1 MADLPQQPAPD
12 APDPSIQDRMT
23 AYFARDNAAKKHQAQ
38 PRTAPEAPV
47 QVETKPQVQ
56 VDDDPP
62 EQAQQ
67 TDGEADPLQEGDPDP
82 EGIDL
87 ELDPEQ
93 QDETPL
99 ETWKI
104 KHNGTEVELTREQ
117 LIEHAQKGFD
127 YERKAQV
134 TVEASRATH
143 EILKSLQGLQTA
155 APQLVQE
162 LASVRSIQTEMQNWQ
177 NVNWVQLA
185 QQVDGQTYNSY
196 RAYYDGLQQRY
207 QQAAATYQQK
217 AKQMDDAQARA
228 IDQLTDVEARKLP
241 DLVPEFRN
249 PEKAARVSKDIE
261 QYLLKRGVPEFL
273 VKDLR
278 FASVIAVAYDGL
290 RYQQMRAKQSTQ
302 TSVANKQLR
311 NAPPLT
317 KPQASQSRQQ
327 TAQRDYAKQRA
338 EHRKGGDVNSAAGLL
353 ARMFK

>member
-23 AYFARDNAAKKHQAQ
+23 AYLARDNAAKKHQAQ

-47 QVETKPQVQ
+47 QVETKPQV
-56 VDDDPP
+56 P
-62 EQAQQ
+62 EPDEPADEAEPIDTPAEEIEEQQ
-67 TDGEADPLQEGDPDP
+67 EP
-82 EGIDL
+82 DL
-87 ELDPEQ
+87 ELDAEQ
-93 QDETPL
+93 EDAPP

-104 KHNGTEVELTREQ
+104 KHEGREVELTRDQ

-134 TVEASRATH
+134 AVESTRATH
-143 EILKSLQGLQTA
+143 EILKGLQSLQVS

-162 LASVRSIQTEMQNWQ
+162 LASVRSIQAEMQNWG

>member
-23 AYFARDNAAKKHQAQ
+23 AYLARDNATKQHKAQ

-47 QVETKPQVQ
+47 QVETKPQVPEPDEP
-56 VDDDPP
+56 VDEGEPLEP
-62 EQAQQ
+62 EAPE
-67 TDGEADPLQEGDPDP
+67 TEEQEP
-82 EGIDL
+82 DL
-87 ELDPEQ
+87 ELDAEQ
-93 QDETPL
+93 EDAPP

-104 KHNGTEVELTREQ
+104 KHEGREVELTRDQ
-117 LIEHAQKGFD
+117 LIEHAQQGFD
-127 YERKAQV
+127 YQRKAQV
-134 TVEASRATH
+134 AVESTRATH
-143 EILKSLQGLQTA
+143 EILKGLQSLQTA

-162 LASVRSIQTEMQNWQ
+162 LASVRSIQAEMQNWQ

-196 RAYYDGLQQRY
+196 RAYYDGLQQRF
-207 QQAAATYQQK
+207 QQASATYQQK
-217 AKQMDDAQARA
+217 AKAMDDAQARA

-302 TSVANKQLR
+302 SSVANKQLR

-317 KPQASQSRQQ
+317 KPQASQSRQAS
-327 TAQRDYAKQRA
+327 AQRDYAKQRA
-338 EHRKGGDVNSAAGLL
+338 ELKKSGDVNTAGALL
-353 ARMFK
+353 ARLMK